1 MNTIKLVRF
10 KKGVDGLKTG
20 YTKTAGYCLT
30 ATMKKNSM
38 RVIAT
43 VMGEDT
49 IENRNAEVSNM
60 LDYSYNQYRMKK
72 YISKN
77 KVLKKIY
84 NNKTKNEFIEIVP
97 SNDVN
102 ILTSVLDDIKPSY
115 NLKIDNIKT
124 NIKKGEKVGMLTYYL
139 ESQKIA
145 EYPLSIKKTVKKR
158 TVWWC
163 ICWVVK
169 NARL

>member
-1 MNTIKLVRF
+1 
-10 KKGVDGLKTG
+10 
-20 YTKTAGYCLT
+20 
-30 ATMKKNSM
+30 M

-124 NIKKGEKVGMLTYYL
+124 NIKKGEKVGYIEVKNNNKTIG
-139 ESQKIA
+139 KIN
-145 EYPLSIKKTVKKR
+145 LTVKND
-158 TVWWC
+158 
-163 ICWVVK
+163 VK
-169 NARL
+169 KANILELYFKYLKDISSGEINL